1 MKVMLSVS
9 WHFQD
14 IKKTHYQ
21 QRISYTGEL
30 APFFEAG
37 ASELMN
43 GAIPVDINF
52 AIWLR
57 S

>member
-14 IKKTHYQ
+14 IKKIHYQ
-21 QRISYTGEL
+21 QRISNTGEL
-30 APFFEAG
+30 APFVEAG

-43 GAIPVDINF
+43 GAIPVNICHL
-52 AIWLR
+52 A